1 MPRPA
6 LFLDRDGVV
15 IDDTHYIGAIE
26 QVKWIPG
33 AAAAVRKANEAGLP
47 VVVVSNQ
54 SGVARGLFA
63 ESDVE
68 TIHEHIREHFLAEA
82 GATFDRF
89 YYCPHHE
96 IEGSER
102 YRILCECR
110 KPKPGMLL
118 RAARELDLDLSA
130 SWMVGDRL
138 GDVQAG
144 LAAGCR
150 VILVRTGYGKN
161 VELPEGS
168 PAMVCADLTE
178 AVNTILARS
187 STPRG

>member
-15 IDDTHYIGAIE
+15 IDDTQYVGRVDQIR
-26 QVKWIPG
+26 WIPG
-33 AAAAVRKANEAGLP
+33 SAEAVRRANDAGFA

-54 SGVARGLFA
+54 SGVARGLFGEA
-63 ESDVE
+63 EVE
-68 TIHEHIREHFLAEA
+68 IIHRHIRDHFLAEA

-96 IEGSER
+96 TEGGER
-102 YRILCECR
+102 YRIDCDCR

-118 RAARELDLDLSA
+118 RAARELDLDLNR
-130 SWMVGDRL
+130 SWLVGDRL
-138 GDVQAG
+138 SDMQAG
-144 LAAGCR
+144 IAAGCR
-150 VILVRTGYGKN
+150 TILVRTGYGKN

-168 PAMVCADLTE
+168 PSIVCADLAGAIKIVLSEPE
-178 AVNTILARS
+178 A
-187 STPRG
+187 